1 VFVLKETGF
10 ACLVFC
16 LFFLNLS
23 CGSEKKMAL
32 NNVGN
37 LAADSGEL
45 FYLDPNNRS
54 ISQPI
59 GRDYPSPQ
67 NYKFVEIEVVKVTN
81 PKMHAVT
88 FEVHY
93 EDAAR
98 EKMYLGTF
106 SLFPSDMPGTF
117 IVPTQGKLKS
127 DGKLILSLALP
138 DDMGKDDQLRASVKK
153 LRLKEN

>member
-10 ACLVFC
+10 ACLVLC

-23 CGSEKKMAL
+23 CDEKKMAL

-45 FYLDPNNRS
+45 FYLDQNTRS

-59 GRDYPSPQ
+59 GRDHPSPQ

-81 PKMHAVT
+81 PKMHPVT

-93 EDAAR
+93 ENAER
-98 EKMYLGTF
+98 EKIFLGTF
-106 SLFPSDMPGTF
+106 SLFPSDTPGTF
-117 IVPTQGKLKS
+117 IVPAQGKLRS
-127 DGKLILSLALP
+127 EGKLILSLVLP
-138 DDMGKDDQLRASVKK
+138 DDIGKDDELRVAVKK